1 MRNFKQWKQLSV
13 LHFSRLWNHLSKYTP
28 RKGSRGVLFLFSLK
42 NSSIRRSVDAK
53 MQTTIIPNVGAV
65 CVKQE
70 IDEKQIAFTQY
81 VYLITPACFGV
92 QGIEACFQG
101 CSDLVR
107 V

>member
-70 IDEKQIAFTQY
+70 IDEKQIAFTH
-81 VYLITPACFGV
+81 GR
-92 QGIEACFQG
+92 
-101 CSDLVR
+101 SDRRL
-107 V
+107 